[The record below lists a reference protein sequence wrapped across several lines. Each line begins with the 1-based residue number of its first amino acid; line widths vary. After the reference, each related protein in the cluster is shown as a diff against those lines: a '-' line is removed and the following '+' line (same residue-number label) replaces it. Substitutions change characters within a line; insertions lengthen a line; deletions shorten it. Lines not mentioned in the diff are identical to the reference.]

1 MRVFVEGVGL
11 CGPGLQSWEAALPVL
26 AGEQDY
32 VQAAAAPLPSSLLPP
47 NERRRATQIVK
58 FALAVGAEA
67 FAASGRDPRVTQTVF
82 TSSGGDGDTIHAIM
96 STLAASAREL
106 SPTRFHNSVHNAAAG
121 YWSILTGSKAAS
133 SAICAHDDSFAA
145 GLLEAMALLAA
156 GEAAVALIAYDVQY
170 PSPLAEL
177 RPIGAA
183 FAAALVLTRAAS
195 ASAICSVELD
205 LLAEPRSDTEM
216 ALPGLEI
223 LRATTP
229 AARCLP
235 LLAALAIGQAAEVSL
250 GYLGNMAIGLR
261 VSPMPGVLA

>member
-1 MRVFVEGVGL
+1 MRIYVEGVGL
-11 CGPGLQSWEAALPVL
+11 CGPGLPSWKASQEIL
-26 AGEQDY
+26 AGVADY
-32 VQAAAAPLPSSLLPP
+32 VPAAAAPMPSSLLPP

-58 FALAVGAEA
+58 FALAVGTEA
-67 FAASGRDPRVTQTVF
+67 FAASGRDPAQTQTVF

-96 STLAASAREL
+96 STLASPVREL

-145 GLLEAMALLAA
+145 GLLEAAALLAA
-156 GEAAVALIAYDVQY
+156 GEEAAALIAYDVQY

-183 FAAALVLTRAAS
+183 FAAALLMTQVPTAS
-195 ASAICSVELD
+195 VTCRIDLD
-205 LLAEPRSDTEM
+205 LVHAPRQLTAM
-216 ALPGLEI
+216 ALPALEL

-235 LLAALAIGQAAEVSL
+235 VLAAIALGRPAEVSL
-250 GYLGNMAIGLR
+250 GYLGDMVIALEI
-261 VSPMPGVLA
+261 SPLPEIPV